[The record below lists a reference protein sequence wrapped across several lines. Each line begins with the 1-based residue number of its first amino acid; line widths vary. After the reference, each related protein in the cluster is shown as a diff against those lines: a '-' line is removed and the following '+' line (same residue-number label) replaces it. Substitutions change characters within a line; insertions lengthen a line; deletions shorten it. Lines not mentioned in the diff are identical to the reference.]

1 MKDLKGILS
10 LLLVLSVGSSAI
22 GCQAKPEESTEET
35 TAETTVSTTGTTTS
49 ESETETET
57 KETSEP
63 DNVNDGFDPYD
74 GSEIAGIYNKVDIGF
89 QRTDTYLNIR
99 HNITL
104 PTDFE
109 PATVE
114 WVSGNE
120 GIIENDGTIHRK
132 ADESVLVDMTAKITL
147 DGETVEKKFELRVI
161 KTQLEG
167 QTPFLEWV
175 LDEPDQIYFFND
187 IIEDTFI
194 YVDDEG
200 YVTRVIGSISDY
212 MIDSPEE
219 GLLAMYGIHK
229 LMGCED
235 VYKELVPGFIS
246 KDEYGYIFTY
256 DQVCGDAKV
265 GGRVTI
271 TTDLSGHV
279 NGFINGYI
287 RVKVDPVPSIDGDE
301 AAKNVPDLNGDYST
315 ELWITDIDNEQKLV
329 WDVFY
334 NDASSMSK
342 VAMVDAHDGT
352 LLGIRDRAI
361 ID

>member
-1 MKDLKGILS
+1 M
-10 LLLVLSVGSSAI
+10 LSVGTSAI

-35 TAETTVSTTGTTTS
+35 TAETTVSTKVTTTS

-57 KETSEP
+57 EETSAP

-74 GSEIAGIYNKVDIGF
+74 GSEIAGIYNKVDIEF

-120 GIIENDGTIHRK
+120 GIIENDGTIH
-132 ADESVLVDMTAKITL
+132 
-147 DGETVEKKFELRVI
+147 
-161 KTQLEG
+161 
-167 QTPFLEWV
+167 
-175 LDEPDQIYFFND
+175 
-187 IIEDTFI
+187 
-194 YVDDEG
+194 
-200 YVTRVIGSISDY
+200 
-212 MIDSPEE
+212 
-219 GLLAMYGIHK
+219 
-229 LMGCED
+229 
-235 VYKELVPGFIS
+235 S

-287 RVKVDPVPSIDGDE
+287 RVKVDPVPSIDGDGRC
-301 AAKNVPDLNGDYST
+301 A
-315 ELWITDIDNEQKLV
+315 
-329 WDVFY
+329 
-334 NDASSMSK
+334 
-342 VAMVDAHDGT
+342 
-352 LLGIRDRAI
+352 
-361 ID
+361 